1 MLVKKKKAAV
11 IICFCKKKKKVQNRF
26 FNVLRKITLVY
37 LEALYI
43 YSAMLPV
50 GMVCKPEQLSV
61 KLSRRRAGSCLD
73 LCLTAAALRKNR
85 PPYSAVTM
93 ETVAPPITGLWGHGE
108 K

>member
-1 MLVKKKKAAV
+1 MVFIKNSAKQ
-11 IICFCKKKKKVQNRF
+11 I
-26 FNVLRKITLVY
+26 FNVLRKITLHY

-61 KLSRRRAGSCLD
+61 KLSRRRGGSCLD
-73 LCLTAAALRKNR
+73 LCPTAAALRRNR

-93 ETVAPPITGLWGHGE
+93 ETVAPPITGLWGHGG